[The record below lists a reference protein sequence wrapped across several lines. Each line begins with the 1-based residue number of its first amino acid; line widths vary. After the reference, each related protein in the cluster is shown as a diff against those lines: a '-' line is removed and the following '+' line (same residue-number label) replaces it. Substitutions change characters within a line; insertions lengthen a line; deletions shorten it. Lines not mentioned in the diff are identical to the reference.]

1 MSSIAVRRLDREAS
15 PLVRRSGWDR
25 SRTVG
30 VLILDPTPF
39 ARSSLLSA
47 IHAAARDADY
57 LVSIADV
64 PAAGRGSL
72 LAAVGRLRD
81 RAAEGILVIAPRP
94 GALEALSETA
104 REIPV
109 VAVGTGPQDGMST
122 VAVDHYG
129 GAAAATRHLLALGNR
144 TVFHVSGPV
153 GQHDSSLRLAGWR
166 DALLAAGAEVPL
178 PLIGDWSPARGYQL
192 GCRLGLRTD
201 ATAIF
206 VAGDH
211 MALGVLRALH
221 ELQRRVPD
229 EVSVVGFDCIPQAEY
244 FTPPLTTVRQDVTEM
259 GRRSFELLSAEI
271 ELGRQA
277 SVHHT
282 VPTELILR
290 ASTMTADRRLE
301 SAVVPV

>member
-1 MSSIAVRRLDREAS
+1 MSSIAVRRPDREAS
-15 PLVRRSGWDR
+15 PLARRSGWDR
-25 SRTVG
+25 SRTIG
-30 VLILDPTPF
+30 VLILEPTPF
-39 ARSSLLSA
+39 AGASLLSA

-64 PAAGRGSL
+64 PMAGRGAV

-81 RAAEGILVIAPRP
+81 RAAEGILVIAPRV
-94 GALEALSETA
+94 GALEALREA
-104 REIPV
+104 AQEIPV

-122 VAVDHYG
+122 VTVDQYG
-129 GAAAATRHLLALGNR
+129 GAAAATRHLLALGNQ
-144 TVFHVSGPV
+144 TVFHVAGPG

-178 PLIGDWSPARGYQL
+178 PLIGDWSPARGYEL

-201 ATAIF
+201 VTAIF

-221 ELQRRVPD
+221 ELRRPVPD
-229 EVSVVGFDCIPQAEY
+229 EVSVVGFDCIPQGEF
-244 FTPPLTTVRQDVTEM
+244 FTPPLTTVRQNATEM

-277 SVHHT
+277 TVHHT

-290 ASTMTADRRLE
+290 ASTLTAGRRRE
-301 SAVVPV
+301 PAVVPV

>member
-1 MSSIAVRRLDREAS
+1 MSSIAVRRPDHEAS
-15 PLVRRSGWDR
+15 PLAWRSGWDR
-25 SRTVG
+25 SRTIG

-39 ARSSLLSA
+39 ARASLLSA
-47 IHAAARDADY
+47 IHAAAREAGY
-57 LVSIADV
+57 LVSIAD
-64 PAAGRGSL
+64 AAVTGRGSL
-72 LAAVGRLRD
+72 LAAVERLRD
-81 RAAEGILVIAPRP
+81 RAADGILVVAPRA

-122 VAVDHYG
+122 VTVDHYG

-144 TVFHVSGPV
+144 TVFHVAGPP

-178 PLIGDWSPARGYQL
+178 PLIGDWSPARGYEL

-201 ATAIF
+201 VTAIF

-221 ELQRRVPD
+221 ELQRRIPD
-229 EVSVVGFDCIPQAEY
+229 EVSVVGFDCVPQGEF
-244 FTPPLTTVRQDVTEM
+244 FTPPLTTVRQNATEV
-259 GRRSFELLSAEI
+259 GRRGFELLNAEI

-277 SVHHT
+277 IVHHT

-290 ASTMTADRRLE
+290 ASTLTADRRLE